1 MQTKTVQALKVS
13 STHFHFLKCNS
24 DYQTQFKTTKGI
36 FFWYKTIKTC
46 FQGDVQRQSFPVLND
61 PLGSNKKNLCKNR
74 SDQTLMTFHPTVLM
88 NSQVILTF
96 ALANKPRKLSRTEDS
111 ACTASW
117 GLDLLSLHFIAT
129 AKQAQGTHCHLGL
142 KSNYSPC
149 ICNSQLQKFHIPNP
163 SFCLLLGG
171 TGNSHPGLSMRSKH
185 LSTTELH
192 SSYPS
197 SFFK

>member
-1 MQTKTVQALKVS
+1 
-13 STHFHFLKCNS
+13 
-24 DYQTQFKTTKGI
+24 
-36 FFWYKTIKTC
+36 
-46 FQGDVQRQSFPVLND
+46 
-61 PLGSNKKNLCKNR
+61 
-74 SDQTLMTFHPTVLM
+74 MTFHPTVLM

-142 KSNYSPC
+142 KSSYSPC

-197 SFFK
+197 SFFKQENMAKENFEENVCVQMSYIRQGSHICMYRHIHMYTNVHTSELGKETNPNQKQGTLRGSKLMLHVSVWPSTVPSH